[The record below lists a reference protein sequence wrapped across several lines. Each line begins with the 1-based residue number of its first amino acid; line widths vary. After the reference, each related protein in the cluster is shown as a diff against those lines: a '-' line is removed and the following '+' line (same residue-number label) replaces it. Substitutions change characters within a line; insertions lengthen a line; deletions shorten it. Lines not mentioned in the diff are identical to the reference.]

1 MNFLFDNN
9 LPPAWAATM
18 SAASRRRFTSTALEK
33 VVQLRERF
41 PANTQDL
48 EWLEPLGREKNWCV
62 ISCDAFRKQNGAER
76 RAIRQFGLSVFV
88 LQPSWAS
95 KPYWEKTAQFILWW
109 PRIVDQANAVEAS
122 ALEVPWRASGRFRQ
136 L

>member
-9 LPPAWAATM
+9 LPLAWAATM
-18 SAASRRRFTSTALEK
+18 AAASLRRFTSSAQGK
-33 VVQLRERF
+33 VVQLRDRF
-41 PANTQDL
+41 PANTKDL
-48 EWLEPLGREKNWCV
+48 EWLELLGREKNWCIV
-62 ISCDAFRKQNGAER
+62 SCDAFRKQNGAER

-95 KPYWEKTAQFILWW
+95 KPYWEKTSQFVLWW

-122 ALEVPWRASGRFRQ
+122 ALEVPWRISSRFRQ